1 MRRPRRGL
9 VLLAILFALSV
20 AVIVVPSFEIDTP
33 ILNLDRGDDEN
44 ILGLSLGLD
53 LKGGSHL
60 VYRATKEDGSPADAE
75 DLEGV
80 RKILEKRVSS
90 FGLAEPTIQLLG
102 NPADRILVQL
112 PGLSGATIAIG
123 YDGNTVSA
131 EEFEAFLKS
140 DIVGH
145 PETTVKID
153 DNQLIA
159 RMDELRPALRDIDGT
174 MINESEGEMIR
185 RALEDN
191 FPVTAVISF
200 AVVDPETGE
209 IPVVPVV
216 EDAPDA
222 PEASGDEVA
231 PTAVPQPAATPAAGG
246 DPGDPEPTQTDT
258 GVGDATPEPAGD
270 DATEGDPPRAEIGPV
285 TVVPEITIE
294 QMQSVLADLGLAEVQ
309 IDGVPGADGTDID
322 NFWSIELPS
331 VRAVEFD
338 EEGNAL
344 PTLADEVRDALDEIS
359 PLSIFVTAGTIDFY
373 AVGGGVQEA
382 KHLIGQT
389 AQLEF
394 RERKCGSLTPPNI
407 DDNWPPDGLS
417 PEKWLN
423 ARCTDATYWSP
434 PFGGG
439 EQDIDIQGSD
449 LTDAFAGTQPGV
461 VGPVVNISFNDHG
474 SDEFCDVTGR
484 ISRATNQDV
493 LAIYLDGEELV
504 APSASSAICNG
515 SAFIFGNFT
524 AERARTVSIQLR
536 SGSLPVELELIQE
549 RNVDASLG
557 SDSLRK
563 SVIAGAIGLALV
575 LIFMVLYY
583 KVPGVVASITLIL
596 YAVVLLALFKL
607 IPVTLTLSGV
617 AALILSVGLAVD
629 ANILI
634 AERTKEELRMG
645 RALLASITTGFDRAW
660 PSIRDG
666 NISTIITC
674 VVLFWFGDRLGTSLI
689 QGFALT
695 LAIGVIVS
703 MFTAFFASRVI
714 MRSIAGTA
722 IGRRID
728 SFVPVGTVGA
738 ERAIGAGE

>member
-9 VLLAILFALSV
+9 VLLAILFALGV
-20 AVIVVPSFEIDTP
+20 VVIAVPRLEIDTP
-33 ILNLDRGDDEN
+33 IWGLDRGDNEN
-44 ILGLSLGLD
+44 LLGLSLGLD

-60 VYRATKEDGSPADAE
+60 VYKATKEDGSPADAE

-102 NPADRILVQL
+102 QPADRILVQL
-112 PGLSGATIAIG
+112 PGLSGATIAFG
-123 YDGNTVSA
+123 FDGSTVAA
-131 EEFEAFLKS
+131 EELEAFLQS
-140 DIVGH
+140 ETVGH
-145 PETTVKID
+145 PEAIVEVD
-153 DNQLIA
+153 ENQLIA
-159 RMDELRPALRDIDGT
+159 KMDELRPALREVDGT
-174 MINESEGEMIR
+174 VITESEGDSIR
-185 RALEDN
+185 RAVEDH

-200 AVVDPETGE
+200 AAVDPDTGQ
-209 IPVVPVV
+209 IPLEDSGTESDDSVESPAGVGEEVDGEDAEGTPVDVGPVAVVP
-216 EDAPDA
+216 D
-222 PEASGDEVA
+222 
-231 PTAVPQPAATPAAGG
+231 
-246 DPGDPEPTQTDT
+246 
-258 GVGDATPEPAGD
+258 
-270 DATEGDPPRAEIGPV
+270 
-285 TVVPEITIE
+285 ITIE
-294 QMQSVLADLGLAEVQ
+294 QIEAALTE
-309 IDGVPGADGTDID
+309 IGVVDAVVETVPDSAGEAID
-322 NFWSIELPS
+322 NFWSIEFTG
-331 VRAVEFD
+331 VREAVINED
-338 EEGNAL
+338 GKAQ
-344 PTLADEVRDALDEIS
+344 PTLVNHVEDAVDALS
-359 PLSIFVTAGTIDFY
+359 PLAVFATAGEIDLF

-389 AQLEF
+389 ARLDF
-394 RERKCGSLTPPNI
+394 RERLCGSLTPPNI
-407 DDNWPPDGLS
+407 DDAWPPEGFTIEEWVNL
-417 PEKWLN
+417 
-423 ARCTDATYWSP
+423 RCTDATYWNP
-434 PFGGG
+434 PYGGG
-439 EQDIDIQGSD
+439 EKDIDIQGSD

-461 VGPVVNISFNDHG
+461 VGPVVNISFNEHG
-474 SDEFCDVTGR
+474 SEEFCDVTGR
-484 ISRATNQDV
+484 ISRVTNQDV

-504 APSASSAICNG
+504 APSAQAAICNG

-536 SGSLPVELELIQE
+536 SGSLPVDLELIQE
-549 RNVDASLG
+549 RNVDATLG

-563 SVIAGAIGLALV
+563 SMIAGAVGLALV
-575 LIFMVLYY
+575 LVFMVLYY
-583 KVPGVVASITLIL
+583 KVPGFVSALALIL

-617 AALILSVGLAVD
+617 AALILSIGLAVD

-645 RALLASITTGFDRAW
+645 RGLLASITSGFDRAW

-695 LAIGVIVS
+695 LGIGVVVS

-722 IGRRID
+722 LGRRIE
-728 SFVPVGTVGA
+728 SFVPVGSVGI
-738 ERAIGAGE
+738 ERAIGVED

>member
-1 MRRPRRGL
+1 MPT
-9 VLLAILFALSV
+9 VK
-20 AVIVVPSFEIDTP
+20 IDTP
-33 ILNLDRGDDEN
+33 IWSLNRGDDEN
-44 ILGLSLGLD
+44 LLGLSLGLD

-60 VYRATKEDGSPADAE
+60 VYRAVRDDGSPASAD

-112 PGLSGATIAIG
+112 PGLSGASIAVG
-123 YDGNTVSA
+123 FDGNTVAA
-131 EEFEAFLKS
+131 EEFEAFLRS
-140 DIVGH
+140 DEVGH
-145 PETTVKID
+145 PEATVNID

-159 RMDELRPALRDIDGT
+159 QMDELRPAVRDIGGLVIT
-174 MINESEGEMIR
+174 EAEGDTIR
-185 RALEDN
+185 RLLEDT

-200 AVVDPETGE
+200 AALDPLTGE
-209 IPVVPVV
+209 IP
-216 EDAPDA
+216 E
-222 PEASGDEVA
+222 PEQDSDQPAGEGDPA
-231 PTAVPQPAATPAAGG
+231 GGAAATPQPAPTPSADGG
-246 DPGDPEPTQTDT
+246 DPGDPTPIDTTDAPADENGET
-258 GVGDATPEPAGD
+258 PVDIVNVPVVPDITIAQIQAVLVGVGVSDAVVE
-270 DATEGDPPRAEIGPV
+270 EIADNAWAI
-285 TVVPEITIE
+285 EI
-294 QMQSVLADLGLAEVQ
+294 LG
-309 IDGVPGADGTDID
+309 
-322 NFWSIELPS
+322 
-331 VRAVEFD
+331 VRAPELD
-338 EEGNAL
+338 EEANPL
-344 PTLADEVRDALDEIS
+344 PTLADEVEEALEELS
-359 PLSIFVTAGTIDFY
+359 PLALFATVGTINQY
-373 AVGGGVQEA
+373 VVGGGVQEA

-389 AQLEF
+389 ARLDF
-394 RERKCGSLTPPNI
+394 RERVCGSLAPPTP
-407 DDNWPPDGLS
+407 DTAWPPDGLS
-417 PEKWLN
+417 PDEWL
-423 ARCTDATYWSP
+423 AVRCTDPTYWSP
-434 PFGGG
+434 PYGGG

-449 LTDAFAGTQPGV
+449 LTDAFAGTQAGV
-461 VGPVVNISFNDHG
+461 VGPVVNLTFNDHG
-474 SDEFCDVTGR
+474 SEVFCDVTGR
-484 ISRATNQDV
+484 ISRATSQDV

-504 APSASSAICNG
+504 APSASTAICNG
-515 SAFIFGNFT
+515 RAFIFGNFT

-549 RNVDASLG
+549 RNVDATLG

-563 SVIAGAIGLALV
+563 SMIAGAIGLALV
-575 LIFMVLYY
+575 LVFMVLYY
-583 KVPGVVASITLIL
+583 KIPGVVAALALIL

-617 AALILSVGLAVD
+617 AALILSIGLAVD

-695 LAIGVIVS
+695 LGIGVVVS

-714 MRSIAGTA
+714 MRSIAGTRL
-722 IGRRID
+722 GNRLD
-728 SFVPVGTVGA
+728 SFVPVGTVGVD
-738 ERAIGAGE
+738 RAIGVGE

>member
-20 AVIVVPSFEIDTP
+20 VVIAVPRLEIDTP
-33 ILNLDRGDDEN
+33 VWDLDRGDDEN
-44 ILGLSLGLD
+44 LLGLSLGLD

-60 VYRATKEDGSPADAE
+60 VYKATKEDGSPADAE

-102 NPADRILVQL
+102 QPADRILVQL
-112 PGLSGATIAIG
+112 PGLSGATIAVG
-123 YDGNTVSA
+123 YEGSTVSV
-131 EEFEAFLKS
+131 EELETFLRS
-140 DIVGH
+140 DAVGH
-145 PETTVKID
+145 PETTVKLD
-153 DNQLIA
+153 ENQLIA
-159 RMDELRPALRDIDGT
+159 KMDELRPALRDVDGT
-174 MINESEGEMIR
+174 IITEAEGDTIR

-200 AVVDPETGE
+200 AAVDPETGE
-209 IPVVPVV
+209 IPVAEDEIPV
-216 EDAPDA
+216 EEGLLEEHTGDDA
-222 PEASGDEVA
+222 
-231 PTAVPQPAATPAAGG
+231 TATPVPQPAATPAPDGG
-246 DPGDPEPTQTDT
+246 DPGDVTPVQTD
-258 GVGDATPEPAGD
+258 ATVEPAPAD
-270 DATEGDPPRAEIGPV
+270 VGPV
-285 TVVPEITIE
+285 TIIPDITIE
-294 QMQSVLADLGLAEVQ
+294 QIQEALAGIGLEDALVET
-309 IDGVPGADGTDID
+309 VPDNTGEAIE
-322 NFWSIELPS
+322 NFWSIEFKG
-331 VRAVEFD
+331 VREAAID
-338 EEGNAL
+338 ENGDAQ
-344 PTLADEVRDALDEIS
+344 PTLVNEVEDAMEALS
-359 PLSIFVTAGTIDFY
+359 PLAVFATAGEINLY

-389 AQLEF
+389 AQLDF
-394 RERKCGSLTPPNI
+394 RERLCGSLTPPNI
-407 DDNWPPDGLS
+407 DDAWPPDGLTV
-417 PEKWLN
+417 EEWVN
-423 ARCTDATYWSP
+423 VRCTDSTYWNP
-434 PFGGG
+434 PYGGG
-439 EQDIDIQGSD
+439 EKDIDIQGSD

-493 LAIYLDGEELV
+493 LAIYLDDEELV
-504 APSASSAICNG
+504 APSAQAAICNG

-536 SGSLPVELELIQE
+536 SGSLPVDLELIQE

-563 SVIAGAIGLALV
+563 SVIAGAVGLV
-575 LIFMVLYY
+575 LVLVFMILYY
-583 KVPGVVASITLIL
+583 KVPGFVAALALIL
-596 YAVVLLALFKL
+596 YAAVLLALFKL

-617 AALILSVGLAVD
+617 AALILSIGLAVD

-645 RALLASITTGFDRAW
+645 RSLLASITSGFDRAW

-695 LAIGVIVS
+695 LGIGVVVS

-714 MRSIAGTA
+714 MRSVAGTA
-722 IGRRID
+722 LGRRIE
-728 SFVPVGTVGA
+728 SFVPAGTVGFD
-738 ERAIGAGE
+738 RAVGVED

>member
-1 MRRPRRGL
+1 MPT
-9 VLLAILFALSV
+9 VK
-20 AVIVVPSFEIDTP
+20 IDTP
-33 ILNLDRGDDEN
+33 IWSLNRGDDEN
-44 ILGLSLGLD
+44 LLGLSLGLD

-60 VYRATKEDGSPADAE
+60 VYRAVRDDGSPASSD

-112 PGLSGATIAIG
+112 PGLSGASIAVG
-123 YDGNTVSA
+123 FDGNTVAA
-131 EEFEAFLKS
+131 EEFEAFLRS
-140 DIVGH
+140 DEVGH
-145 PETTVKID
+145 PEATVNID

-159 RMDELRPALRDIDGT
+159 QMDELRPAVRDIGGLVIT
-174 MINESEGEMIR
+174 EAEGDTIR
-185 RALEDN
+185 RLLEDT

-200 AVVDPETGE
+200 AALDPLTGE
-209 IPVVPVV
+209 IP
-216 EDAPDA
+216 E
-222 PEASGDEVA
+222 PEQDSDQPAGEGDPA
-231 PTAVPQPAATPAAGG
+231 GGAAATPQPAPTPSADGG
-246 DPGDPEPTQTDT
+246 DPGDPTPIDTTDAPADENGET
-258 GVGDATPEPAGD
+258 PADIVNVPVVPDITIAQIQAVLVGVGVSDAVVE
-270 DATEGDPPRAEIGPV
+270 EIADNAWAI
-285 TVVPEITIE
+285 EI
-294 QMQSVLADLGLAEVQ
+294 LG
-309 IDGVPGADGTDID
+309 
-322 NFWSIELPS
+322 
-331 VRAVEFD
+331 VRAPELD
-338 EEGNAL
+338 EEANPL
-344 PTLADEVRDALDEIS
+344 PTLADEVEEALEELS
-359 PLSIFVTAGTIDFY
+359 PLALFATVGTINQY
-373 AVGGGVQEA
+373 VVGGGVQEA

-389 AQLEF
+389 ARLDF
-394 RERKCGSLTPPNI
+394 RERVCGSLAPPTP
-407 DDNWPPDGLS
+407 DTAWPPDGLS
-417 PEKWLN
+417 PDEWL
-423 ARCTDATYWSP
+423 AVRCTDPTYWSP
-434 PFGGG
+434 PYGGG

-449 LTDAFAGTQPGV
+449 LTDAFAGTQAGV
-461 VGPVVNISFNDHG
+461 VGPVVNLTFNDHG
-474 SDEFCDVTGR
+474 SEVFCDVTGR
-484 ISRATNQDV
+484 ISRATSQDV

-504 APSASSAICNG
+504 APSASTAICNG
-515 SAFIFGNFT
+515 RAFIFGNFT

-549 RNVDASLG
+549 RNVDATLG

-563 SVIAGAIGLALV
+563 SMIAGAIGLALV
-575 LIFMVLYY
+575 LVFMVLYY
-583 KVPGVVASITLIL
+583 KIPGVVAALALIL

-617 AALILSVGLAVD
+617 AALILSIGLAVD

-695 LAIGVIVS
+695 LGIGVVVS

-714 MRSIAGTA
+714 MRSIAGTRL
-722 IGRRID
+722 GNRLD
-728 SFVPVGTVGA
+728 SFVPVGTVGVD
-738 ERAIGAGE
+738 RAIGVGE

>member
-1 MRRPRRGL
+1 
-9 VLLAILFALSV
+9 V
-20 AVIVVPSFEIDTP
+20 AVLAVPRLEINTP
-33 ILNLDRGDDEN
+33 IWDLDRGDDEN

-60 VYRATKEDGSPADAE
+60 VYKATKEGGSPADAE

-112 PGLSGATIAIG
+112 PGLSGATIAVDF
-123 YDGNTVSA
+123 DGNTVGA
-131 EEFEAFLKS
+131 EELEAFFQS
-140 DIVGH
+140 DAIGH
-145 PETTVKID
+145 PETKVSID

-159 RMDELRPALRDIDGT
+159 RMDELRPALRATDGSVIT
-174 MINESEGEMIR
+174 KSEADVIR
-185 RALEDN
+185 RAVEDN

-200 AVVDPETGE
+200 AAIDPETGE
-209 IPVVPVV
+209 VPVAAEPADDS
-216 EDAPDA
+216 EDAT
-222 PEASGDEVA
+222 ASGDGVTST
-231 PTAVPQPAATPAAGG
+231 PVPHPAATPSADGSDAGG
-246 DPGDPEPTQTDT
+246 PTPALID
-258 GVGDATPEPAGD
+258 EPAPDAAD
-270 DATEGDPPRAEIGPV
+270 DTPVDVGPV
-285 TVVPEITIE
+285 SIVPEITVE
-294 QMQSVLADLGLAEVQ
+294 QIQGALAGIGIADVLVETLNDTAGEA
-309 IDGVPGADGTDID
+309 ID
-322 NFWSIELPS
+322 NFWSIELIG
-331 VRAVEFD
+331 VRAQEFD
-338 EEGNAL
+338 ENDDSI
-344 PTLADEVRDALDEIS
+344 PTLTDEAREALDELS
-359 PLSIFVTAGTIDFY
+359 PLEVFVTAGTIELW

-389 AQLEF
+389 AQLDF
-394 RERKCGSLTPPNI
+394 RERKCGTLTPPNI
-407 DDNWPPDGLS
+407 GDAWPPDGLS
-417 PEKWLN
+417 AEEWRTV
-423 ARCTDATYWSP
+423 RCVDETYWNP
-434 PFGGG
+434 PYGGG
-439 EQDIDIQGSD
+439 EQDLDIQGSD

-504 APSASSAICNG
+504 APSASTAICNG

-536 SGSLPVELELIQE
+536 SGSLPVNLELIQE
-549 RNVDASLG
+549 RNVDATLG

-563 SVIAGAIGLALV
+563 SVIAGTIGLALV
-575 LIFMVLYY
+575 LVFMVMYY
-583 KVPGVVASITLIL
+583 KVPGFVAALALIL

-607 IPVTLTLSGV
+607 MPVTLTLSGV
-617 AALILSVGLAVD
+617 AALILSIGLAVD

-695 LAIGVIVS
+695 LGIGVVVS

-722 IGRRID
+722 LGRRID
-728 SFVPVGTVGA
+728 SFVPVGSIGVD
-738 ERAIGAGE
+738 RAIGSGE

>member
-1 MRRPRRGL
+1 VRRPRRGL

-20 AVIVVPSFEIDTP
+20 AALAVPRMEINTP
-33 ILNLDRGDDEN
+33 IWNLDRGDEEN

-60 VYRATKEDGSPADAE
+60 VYKATKEDGSPADAE

-102 NPADRILVQL
+102 NPADRVLVQL
-112 PGLSGATIAIG
+112 PGLSGATIAVDF
-123 YDGNTVSA
+123 DGNTVSG
-131 EEFEAFLKS
+131 EELEAFLQS
-140 DIVGH
+140 AAIGH
-145 PETTVKID
+145 PETKVSTD

-159 RMDELRPALRDIDGT
+159 RMDELRPALRATDGSVIT
-174 MINESEGEMIR
+174 ESEADVIR
-185 RALEDN
+185 RAVEDN

-200 AVVDPETGE
+200 AAIDPETGE
-209 IPVVPVV
+209 IPVAAEPADDS
-216 EDAPDA
+216 EDAGTSDD
-222 PEASGDEVA
+222 GV
-231 PTAVPQPAATPAAGG
+231 TATPVPQPAATPSADGNDAG
-246 DPGDPEPTQTDT
+246 DPTPVQTD
-258 GVGDATPEPAGD
+258 EPAPVLAD
-270 DATEGDPPRAEIGPV
+270 DDTPVDVGPV
-285 TVVPEITIE
+285 SIVPEITLAQIQE
-294 QMQSVLADLGLAEVQ
+294 ALAGIGLASVLVETVNDTAGEA
-309 IDGVPGADGTDID
+309 ID
-322 NFWSIELPS
+322 NFWSIELIG
-331 VRAVEFD
+331 VRTQEF
-338 EEGNAL
+338 EENGDPI
-344 PTLADEVRDALDEIS
+344 PTLTEEAREALDELS
-359 PLSIFVTAGTIDFY
+359 PLGVFVTAGTIELW

-389 AQLEF
+389 AQLDF
-394 RERKCGSLTPPNI
+394 RERKCGTLTPPNI
-407 DDNWPPDGLS
+407 GDAWPPDGLS
-417 PEKWLN
+417 AEEWHTV
-423 ARCTDATYWSP
+423 RCVDETYWNP
-434 PFGGG
+434 PYGGG

-504 APSASSAICNG
+504 APSASTAICNG

-536 SGSLPVELELIQE
+536 SGSLPVNLELIQE
-549 RNVDASLG
+549 RNVDATLG

-563 SVIAGAIGLALV
+563 SVIAGIIGLGLV
-575 LIFMVLYY
+575 LVFMVMYY
-583 KVPGVVASITLIL
+583 KIPGFVAALALIL

-607 IPVTLTLSGV
+607 MPVTLTLSGV
-617 AALILSVGLAVD
+617 AALILSIGLAVD

-674 VVLFWFGDRLGTSLI
+674 IVLFWFGDRLGTSLI

-695 LAIGVIVS
+695 LGIGVVVS

-714 MRSIAGTA
+714 MRSMAGTPL
-722 IGRRID
+722 GRRID
-728 SFVPVGTVGA
+728 SFVPVGSIGVD
-738 ERAIGAGE
+738 RAIGSGE

>member
-20 AVIVVPSFEIDTP
+20 AVLTVPRFEIDTFL
-33 ILNLDRGDDEN
+33 LNLDRGDEEN
-44 ILGLSLGLD
+44 LLGLSLGLD
-53 LKGGSHL
+53 LEGGSHL
-60 VYRATKEDGSPADAE
+60 VYKATKEDGYPADAD

-102 NPADRILVQL
+102 SPADRILVQL
-112 PGLSGATIAIG
+112 PGLSGATIAVTF
-123 YDGNTVSA
+123 DGNTVAA
-131 EEFEAFLKS
+131 EELEAFLRS

-145 PETTVKID
+145 SEATVSVD

-159 RMDELRPALRDIDGT
+159 KMDELRPALRDVDGNV
-174 MINESEGEMIR
+174 INDSEGDTIR
-185 RALEDN
+185 RSLEDN

-200 AVVDPETGE
+200 AAVDPETGA
-209 IPVVPVV
+209 VPVV
-216 EDAPDA
+216 EDGTAGDA
-222 PEASGDEVA
+222 GDGATTDDGVA
-231 PTAVPQPAATPAAGG
+231 PAPAPQPAATPSVDGS
-246 DPGDPEPTQTDT
+246 DLGDPEPVQA
-258 GVGDATPEPAGD
+258 DATPEPV
-270 DATEGDPPRAEIGPV
+270 EGDNVLADAGPV
-285 TVVPEITIE
+285 TIVPEITIE
-294 QMQSVLADLGLAEVQ
+294 QIQEVLADV
-309 IDGVPGADGTDID
+309 GVPNALVDIVSD
-322 NFWSIELPS
+322 NTGMAIENFWSIELPG
-331 VRAVEFD
+331 VRAPELD
-338 EEGNAL
+338 ENDDQL
-344 PTLADEVRDALDEIS
+344 PTLADDAREALEAIS
-359 PLSIFVTAGTIDFY
+359 PLAVFVTAGTIELY

-389 AQLEF
+389 AQLDF
-394 RERKCGSLTPPNI
+394 RERKCGGLTAPNLG
-407 DDNWPPDGLS
+407 DPWPPDGLS
-417 PEKWLN
+417 PEEWAT
-423 ARCTDATYWSP
+423 ARCTDETYWNP
-434 PFGGG
+434 PYGGG
-439 EQDIDIQGSD
+439 EQAIDIQGSD

-504 APSASSAICNG
+504 APSASTAICNG

-549 RNVDASLG
+549 RNVDATLG
-557 SDSLRK
+557 SDSLKK
-563 SVIAGAIGLALV
+563 SMIAGVIGLALV
-575 LIFMVLYY
+575 LAFMILYY
-583 KVPGVVASITLIL
+583 KVPGVVASLALIL

-607 IPVTLTLSGV
+607 IPITLTLSGV
-617 AALILSVGLAVD
+617 AALILSIGLAVD

-660 PSIRDG
+660 PSIRDS

-695 LAIGVIVS
+695 LGIGVVVS

-714 MRSIAGTA
+714 MRSIAGTGV
-722 IGRRID
+722 GRRID
-728 SFVPVGTVGA
+728 SFVPVGTVGVD
-738 ERAIGAGE
+738 RAIGAGE

>member
-1 MRRPRRGL
+1 VRRPRRGL

-20 AVIVVPSFEIDTP
+20 AALAVPRVDINTP
-33 ILNLDRGDDEN
+33 IWGLDRGDEEN

-60 VYRATKEDGSPADAE
+60 VYKATKEDGSAADAE

-102 NPADRILVQL
+102 NPADRVLVQL
-112 PGLSGATIAIG
+112 PGLSGATIAVDF
-123 YDGNTVSA
+123 DGNTVFA
-131 EEFEAFLKS
+131 EELEAFLQS
-140 DIVGH
+140 AAIGH
-145 PETTVKID
+145 PETKVSID
-153 DNQLIA
+153 DNQLLA
-159 RMDELRPALRDIDGT
+159 RMDELRPALRATDGSVIT
-174 MINESEGEMIR
+174 ESEADVIR
-185 RALEDN
+185 RAVEDN

-200 AVVDPETGE
+200 AAIDVETGE
-209 IPVVPVV
+209 IPAAV
-216 EDAPDA
+216 ELADDSENAGTSD
-222 PEASGDEVA
+222 GDVS
-231 PTAVPQPAATPAAGG
+231 ATPSADGSDAV
-246 DPGDPEPTQTDT
+246 DPAPVQTDELAP
-258 GVGDATPEPAGD
+258 VLADDDTPVD
-270 DATEGDPPRAEIGPV
+270 VGPV
-285 TVVPEITIE
+285 SIVPEITIE
-294 QMQSVLADLGLAEVQ
+294 QIQQALAGIGLTNSPVETVKDTAGEV
-309 IDGVPGADGTDID
+309 ID
-322 NFWSIELPS
+322 NFWSIELIG
-331 VRAVEFD
+331 VRAQEFD
-338 EEGNAL
+338 ENGNSI
-344 PTLADEVRDALDEIS
+344 PTLTEEARGALDALS
-359 PLSIFVTAGTIDFY
+359 PLGVFVTSGTIELW

-389 AQLEF
+389 AQLDF
-394 RERKCGSLTPPNI
+394 RERKCGTLTPPTI
-407 DDNWPPDGLS
+407 GDAWPPDGLS
-417 PEKWLN
+417 AEEWR
-423 ARCTDATYWSP
+423 AVRCVDETYWNP
-434 PFGGG
+434 PYGGG

-504 APSASSAICNG
+504 APSASTAICNG
-515 SAFIFGNFT
+515 SAYIFGNFT

-536 SGSLPVELELIQE
+536 SGSLPVNLELIQE
-549 RNVDASLG
+549 RNVDATLG

-563 SVIAGAIGLALV
+563 SVIAGIIGLGLV
-575 LIFMVLYY
+575 LVFMVMYY
-583 KVPGVVASITLIL
+583 KIPGFVAALALIL

-607 IPVTLTLSGV
+607 MPVTLTLSGV
-617 AALILSVGLAVD
+617 AALILSIGLAVD

-674 VVLFWFGDRLGTSLI
+674 IVLFWFGDRLGTSLI

-695 LAIGVIVS
+695 LGIGVVVS
-703 MFTAFFASRVI
+703 MLTAFFASRVI
-714 MRSIAGTA
+714 MRSIAGTSL
-722 IGRRID
+722 GRRID
-728 SFVPVGTVGA
+728 SFVPVGTVGVD
-738 ERAIGAGE
+738 RAIGSGE

>member
-20 AVIVVPSFEIDTP
+20 AALAVPRVEIHTP
-33 ILNLDRGDDEN
+33 IWDLDRGDKEN

-60 VYRATKEDGSPADAE
+60 VYKATKEDGSPADAE

-112 PGLSGATIAIG
+112 PGLSGATIAVDF
-123 YDGNTVSA
+123 DGNTVGA
-131 EEFEAFLKS
+131 EELEAFLQS
-140 DIVGH
+140 VAIGH
-145 PETTVKID
+145 PETEVSID

-159 RMDELRPALRDIDGT
+159 RMDELRPALRATDGSV
-174 MINESEGEMIR
+174 INESEADVIR
-185 RALEDN
+185 RAVEDN

-200 AVVDPETGE
+200 AAIDPETGE
-209 IPVVPVV
+209 IPVAAEPADDSENATASDDGVP
-216 EDAPDA
+216 ATPA
-222 PEASGDEVA
+222 
-231 PTAVPQPAATPAAGG
+231 PQPAATPSADGSDAG
-246 DPGDPEPTQTDT
+246 DPTPVQTD
-258 GVGDATPEPAGD
+258 EPALAEDD
-270 DATEGDPPRAEIGPV
+270 DADDTPVDVGPV
-285 TVVPEITIE
+285 SIVPEITLAQIQE
-294 QMQSVLADLGLAEVQ
+294 ALAGIGLADVLIETVNDTAGEA
-309 IDGVPGADGTDID
+309 IA
-322 NFWSIELPS
+322 NFWSLELIG
-331 VRAVEFD
+331 VRAQEFNENGD
-338 EEGNAL
+338 SI
-344 PTLADEVRDALDEIS
+344 PTLAEEVREALDELS
-359 PLSIFVTAGTIDFY
+359 PLEVFVTAGTIELW

-389 AQLEF
+389 AQLDF
-394 RERKCGSLTPPNI
+394 RERKCGTLTPPNI
-407 DDNWPPDGLS
+407 GDAWPPDGLS
-417 PEKWLN
+417 AEEWS
-423 ARCTDATYWSP
+423 AVRCIDETYWNP
-434 PFGGG
+434 PYGGG

-474 SDEFCDVTGR
+474 SDEFCDVAGR

-504 APSASSAICNG
+504 APSASTAICNG

-536 SGSLPVELELIQE
+536 SGSLPVNLELIQE
-549 RNVDASLG
+549 RNVDATLG

-563 SVIAGAIGLALV
+563 SVIAGLIGLGLV
-575 LIFMVLYY
+575 LVFMVMYY
-583 KVPGVVASITLIL
+583 KIPGLVAALALIL
-596 YAVVLLALFKL
+596 YAVVLLALFKMM
-607 IPVTLTLSGV
+607 PVTLTLSGV
-617 AALILSVGLAVD
+617 AALILSIGLAVD

-695 LAIGVIVS
+695 LGIGVVVS

-722 IGRRID
+722 LGRRID
-728 SFVPVGTVGA
+728 SFVPVGSIGVD
-738 ERAIGAGE
+738 RAIGSGE

>member
-20 AVIVVPSFEIDTP
+20 AVLAVPRVEINTP
-33 ILNLDRGDDEN
+33 IWGLDRGDEEN

-60 VYRATKEDGSPADAE
+60 VYKATKEDGSAADAE

-102 NPADRILVQL
+102 NPADRVLVQL
-112 PGLSGATIAIG
+112 PGLSGATIAVDF
-123 YDGNTVSA
+123 DGNTVFA
-131 EEFEAFLKS
+131 KELEAFLQS
-140 DIVGH
+140 TAIGH
-145 PETTVKID
+145 PETKVSID

-159 RMDELRPALRDIDGT
+159 RMDELRPALRATDGSVIT
-174 MINESEGEMIR
+174 ESEADVIR
-185 RALEDN
+185 RAVEDN

-200 AVVDPETGE
+200 AAIDPETGE
-209 IPVVPVV
+209 IPV
-216 EDAPDA
+216 
-222 PEASGDEVA
+222 
-231 PTAVPQPAATPAAGG
+231 AA
-246 DPGDPEPTQTDT
+246 EPTDDSENAGTSDDDT
-258 GVGDATPEPAGD
+258 PVDV
-270 DATEGDPPRAEIGPV
+270 GPV
-285 TVVPEITIE
+285 SIVPEITIE
-294 QMQSVLADLGLAEVQ
+294 QIQGALVGIGLTNALVETVNDTAGEV
-309 IDGVPGADGTDID
+309 ID
-322 NFWSIELPS
+322 NFWSIELIG
-331 VRAVEFD
+331 VRAQEFGENGD
-338 EEGNAL
+338 SI
-344 PTLADEVRDALDEIS
+344 PTLTEEAREALDALS
-359 PLSIFVTAGTIDFY
+359 PLGVFVTSGTIELW

-389 AQLEF
+389 AQLDF
-394 RERKCGSLTPPNI
+394 RERKCGTLTPPTI
-407 DDNWPPDGLS
+407 GDAWPPDGLS
-417 PEKWLN
+417 GEEWRTV
-423 ARCTDATYWSP
+423 RCVDETYWNP
-434 PFGGG
+434 PYGGG

-504 APSASSAICNG
+504 TPSASTAICNG
-515 SAFIFGNFT
+515 SAYIFGNFT

-536 SGSLPVELELIQE
+536 SGSLPVNLELIQE
-549 RNVDASLG
+549 RNVDATLG

-563 SVIAGAIGLALV
+563 SVIAGIIGLGLV
-575 LIFMVLYY
+575 LMFMVMYY
-583 KVPGVVASITLIL
+583 KIPGFVAALALIL

-607 IPVTLTLSGV
+607 MPVTLTLSGV
-617 AALILSVGLAVD
+617 AALILSIGLAVD

-674 VVLFWFGDRLGTSLI
+674 IVLFWFGDRLGTSLI

-695 LAIGVIVS
+695 LGIGVVVS
-703 MFTAFFASRVI
+703 MLTAFFASRVI
-714 MRSIAGTA
+714 MRSIAGTSL
-722 IGRRID
+722 GRRID
-728 SFVPVGTVGA
+728 SFVPVGSIGVD
-738 ERAIGAGE
+738 RAIGSGEQNDD